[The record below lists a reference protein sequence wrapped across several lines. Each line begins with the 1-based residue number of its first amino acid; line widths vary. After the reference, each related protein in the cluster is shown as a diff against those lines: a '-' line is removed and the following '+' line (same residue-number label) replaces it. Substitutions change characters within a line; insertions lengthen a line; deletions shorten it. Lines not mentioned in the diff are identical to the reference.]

1 MTRAKY
7 ETKKT
12 LELNPHHSITK
23 QMLNT
28 VKESDS
34 DKLDDN
40 TEDLARLM
48 FQMALINSGFSI
60 EEPTTLTNPLQKL
73 INMGFGLRR
82 DEPVTE
88 VEIEINEEEGED
100 NKDV

>member
-1 MTRAKY
+1 M
-7 ETKKT
+7 
-12 LELNPHHSITK
+12 
-23 QMLNT
+23 
-28 VKESDS
+28 D
-34 DKLDDN
+34 
-40 TEDLARLM
+40 
-48 FQMALINSGFSI
+48 LINSGFSI